1 MWEFAIYSQLI
12 TVTRDNIETS
22 SIYFSYIKKL
32 MDQKSYC
39 ETVLNIHGILKFWWI
54 KNLMIEGKITVF
66 KSVAIS
72 KLV

>member
-1 MWEFAIYSQLI
+1 
-12 TVTRDNIETS
+12 
-22 SIYFSYIKKL
+22 

-39 ETVLNIHGILKFWWI
+39 ETDLNIHGILKFWWI